1 MYENSFGFRENP
13 FNLTCDPRFL
23 HLTRPTD
30 ETLQQLTRGILDKKG
45 LILLLGEV
53 GTGKTTLLYTALH
66 RLKMNSR
73 AKDKIATALVV
84 NPTLT
89 RDELLEAILDDFE
102 VPYRATSK
110 PQRLAAF
117 VEMLIDVRTRG
128 GTAVLIVDE
137 AHLLTTELLEEI
149 ELLLGLQTV
158 HENLLQVV
166 LSGHPEI
173 EDKLRQIELHDL
185 LQQVT
190 VRCKTKPLKLK
201 DTGDYIRHRLR
212 IAGAKSQSI
221 FESEAIEAVHHHSR
235 GIPRVINLLCDH
247 ALVCADLKR
256 VLHISQPLIEEAAAE
271 FPFKNVKPQPQRLD
285 SFYFSGAAAAYGTAL
300 ETVTSGCPQTSGR
313 SPSAAVTANPFTP
326 GKISMS
332 IRVRTH
338 ALARWWS
345 INFAWARNWMRAET
359 GLHAAV
365 LLMAVRGVRPKIR
378 RDLPR
383 RIRSLRKWLQAPWP
397 KDQNLACV
405 IRHLGAWLQ
414 APWSKAC

>member
-1 MYENSFGFRENP
+1 
-13 FNLTCDPRFL
+13 
-23 HLTRPTD
+23 
-30 ETLQQLTRGILDKKG
+30 
-45 LILLLGEV
+45 
-53 GTGKTTLLYTALH
+53 
-66 RLKMNSR
+66 
-73 AKDKIATALVV
+73 
-84 NPTLT
+84 
-89 RDELLEAILDDFE
+89 
-102 VPYRATSK
+102 
-110 PQRLAAF
+110 
-117 VEMLIDVRTRG
+117 
-128 GTAVLIVDE
+128 VLIVDE

-173 EDKLRQIELHDL
+173 EDKLRQIELHNL

-190 VRCKTKPLKLK
+190 VRCKTKPFKLK

-212 IAGAKSQSI
+212 IAGAKSQSV
-221 FESEAIEAVHHHSR
+221 FEREAIEAVHHHSR

-256 VLHISQPLIEEAAAE
+256 VQHISQPLIEEAAAE
-271 FPFKNVKPQPQRLD
+271 FHFKNVKPQPQRLD

-300 ETVTSGCPQTSGR
+300 ETVKGGCPQTSGR
-313 SPSAAVTANPFTP
+313 SPSAAVTANPVTP
-326 GKISMS
+326 GQISMS
-332 IRVRTH
+332 IRIRTH

-345 INFAWARNWMRAET
+345 INFAWARNRMRAET

-365 LLMAVRGVRPKIR
+365 LPMAMRGVRPKIR

-405 IRHLGAWLQ
+405 IRHLGEWLQ